1 MYVFDARVFGKVAGA
16 WVGVIAVTI
25 AVAWHVLGGL
35 PSGRLLLMA
44 SLDVGQGDSMVLRMP
59 HGQVAVIDAGLGNR
73 VLAPL
78 ERVLGSDERRI
89 DLVVLTH
96 LDRDHAEGFLAL
108 AERYTIGRL
117 MVTGAVHGTE
127 LEKAIY
133 AMAEKKNI
141 PIWFG
146 YADLDVA
153 LDDHVVMDIIWPTRS
168 LVGVCVAKACAGSG
182 KSDGAGKG
190 GGAAAATNDT
200 AIVVRILV
208 GDATNARDI
217 LLHGH
222 VVMLTTADISSLVEA
237 QLVRG
242 ATSLRSDILKVPHHG
257 SKYSS
262 SSAFLRAVR
271 PRYAF
276 ISVGARNMYH
286 HPHPDALKRLAA
298 IGGIRVLRTDQ
309 SGTLT
314 ATVDPLDFDTLNVR
328 TDRP

>member
-1 MYVFDARVFGKVAGA
+1 MYVFDTRSFGKAAGA
-16 WVGVIAVTI
+16 WIGVIAVTV
-25 AVAWHVLGGL
+25 AVAWHVLSGL
-35 PSGRLLLMA
+35 PNGRLLLMA

-59 HGQVAVIDAGLGNR
+59 HGQVAVIDAGMGNR

-78 ERVLGSDERRI
+78 ERVLGSSERRI

-96 LDRDHAEGFLAL
+96 LDSDHAAGFLAL

-133 AMAEKKNI
+133 AVADKKHI

-146 YADLDVA
+146 HAGLDVA
-153 LDDHVVMDIIWPTRS
+153 LDDNVVMDIIWPTRS
-168 LVGVCVAKACAGSG
+168 LVGVCVAKAC
-182 KSDGAGKG
+182 DGGDVHG
-190 GGAAAATNDT
+190 GGRAAATNDT
-200 AIVVRILV
+200 AIVARILV
-208 GDATNARDI
+208 G
-217 LLHGH
+217 GH
-222 VVMLTTADISSLVEA
+222 SVMLTTGDISSLVEA

-242 ATSLRSDILKVPHHG
+242 AGDGDAAGAASLRSDILKVAHHG

-262 SSAFLRAVR
+262 SSAFLRAVQ

-286 HPHPDALKRLAA
+286 HPHPDALKRLEA
-298 IGGIRVLRTDQ
+298 IRDIRILRTDQ
-309 SGTLT
+309 KGTLT
-314 ATVDPLDFDTLNVR
+314 ATVDPLDFNTLDVR